1 MDLMPR
7 GPKRNM
13 MRMLLGNFP
22 RRHKEMKR
30 PIGVTLIAILMVGV
44 AAILALGCV
53 ASFFIAVMGITDA
66 VSADAVSAA
75 ITGMALGGGFSLL
88 VLAGVSAGLAMAV
101 FNLQEWAWS
110 ASMATIGVGT
120 ALTVISLVALRRYVL
135 IPVGPS
141 LVCHLFLVAT
151 AIWMLAYLSRPRVK
165 QAFNVSSV

>member
-1 MDLMPR
+1 
-7 GPKRNM
+7 
-13 MRMLLGNFP
+13 
-22 RRHKEMKR
+22 MKR
-30 PIGVTLIAILMVGV
+30 PTGVTVIAILMVGV
-44 AAILALGCV
+44 SAILALGCF
-53 ASFFIAVMGITDA
+53 ASFCLAIMGITGD
-66 VSADAVSAA
+66 SYDAVSAA

-88 VLAGVSAGLAMAV
+88 ILAGVAAGLAMAV

>member
-1 MDLMPR
+1 
-7 GPKRNM
+7 
-13 MRMLLGNFP
+13 
-22 RRHKEMKR
+22 MKR
-30 PIGVTLIAILMVGV
+30 PTGVTLIAILMVGV
-44 AAILALGCV
+44 AAILALGCF
-53 ASFFIAVMGITDA
+53 ASFFIAGMGITDA

-88 VLAGVSAGLAMAV
+88 ILAGVAAGLAMAV

>member
-1 MDLMPR
+1 
-7 GPKRNM
+7 
-13 MRMLLGNFP
+13 
-22 RRHKEMKR
+22 MKR
-30 PIGVTLIAILMVGV
+30 PTGVTLIAILMVGV
-44 AAILALGCV
+44 AAILALGCF
-53 ASFFIAVMGITDA
+53 ASFFIAVMGITGD
-66 VSADAVSAA
+66 SSDAVSAA

-88 VLAGVSAGLAMAV
+88 ILAGVAAGLALAV

-141 LVCHLFLVAT
+141 LVCHIFLVAT

>member
-1 MDLMPR
+1 
-7 GPKRNM
+7 
-13 MRMLLGNFP
+13 
-22 RRHKEMKR
+22 MKR
-30 PIGVTLIAILMVGV
+30 PTGVTLIAILMVGV
-44 AAILALGCV
+44 AAILALGCF
-53 ASFFIAVMGITDA
+53 ASFFIAVMGITSD
-66 VSADAVSAA
+66 SSDAVSAA

-88 VLAGVSAGLAMAV
+88 ILAGVAAGLALAV

-141 LVCHLFLVAT
+141 LVCHIFLVAT